1 MDLLNHH
8 LVSAGF
14 RVPDLERSLAHAV
27 EVLGLNVAHG
37 DAAQVALALPG
48 QAPCLFLRQADAAE
62 FDFMALSTSEE
73 NLAEIRRRLSVAGI
87 DPLPA
92 RELTGDALRI
102 YAPNGVAVEVGV
114 GDGHVRNE
122 SPRSA
127 GPVIGSLD
135 HLSFAA
141 EDPGA
146 FRDFFIDLL
155 GFRLSDSFLDQRHW
169 LRCSPNHHTVA
180 VFAGSNGIHHYAFE
194 TSDMRGLGQLGD
206 VLSARGQNFIWG
218 PGRHGVGQNI
228 FTYHLDPAGSILEVT
243 SDMLQIESEEEWEI
257 EVWSDAQR
265 SGVLWG
271 PLPPAGFRD
280 VAIPASAAVPASAST
295 GVSGE

>member
-8 LVSAGF
+8 LVSTGF
-14 RVPDLERSLAHAV
+14 RVPDLRRSVEHAV
-27 EVLGLNVAHG
+27 EVLGLEVVRDDG
-37 DAAQVALALPG
+37 AQVDLALPG
-48 QAPCLFLRQADAAE
+48 QVACLFLRRADAAE
-62 FDFMALSTSEE
+62 FDFMTLHTSGA
-73 NLAEIRRRLSVAGI
+73 NLADIRRRLEAAGI
-87 DPLPA
+87 EPA
-92 RELTGDALRI
+92 PAVELTGDAMRV
-102 YAPNGVAVEVGV
+102 YAPNGIAVEVGV
-114 GDGHVRNE
+114 GEGHVRNE
-122 SPRSA
+122 SPREG

-146 FRDFFIDLL
+146 FRDFFIDIL

-169 LRCSPNHHTVA
+169 LRCNPNHHTVA
-180 VFAGSNGIHHYAFE
+180 VFAGSDGIHHYAFE
-194 TSDMRGLGQLGD
+194 TTDIRGLGLLGD
-206 VLSARGQNFIWG
+206 VLAARGQNFVWG

-243 SDMLQIESEEEWEI
+243 SDMLQVESEEEWEI

-280 VAIPASAAVPASAST
+280 VSIPASAAHEVRR
-295 GVSGE
+295 

>member
-1 MDLLNHH
+1 MTVLDHH
-8 LVSAGF
+8 LIRAGF
-14 RVPDLERSLAHAV
+14 RVPDLERSVEHAR
-27 EVLGLNVAHG
+27 ELLGLDVASR
-37 DAAQVALALPG
+37 DAARVALALPG
-48 QAPCLFLRQADAAE
+48 QEPCLVLHAADAAE
-62 FDFMALSTSEE
+62 FDFMALHTTPG
-73 NLAEIRRRLSVAGI
+73 NLAEVRRRIAASGI
-87 DPLPA
+87 EVLPA
-92 RELTGDALRI
+92 VELPADALRVH
-102 YAPNGVAVEVGV
+102 APNGIAVEIGV
-114 GDGHVRNE
+114 GAGHQRNTADRD
-122 SPRSA
+122 S

-146 FRDFFIDLL
+146 FRDFFVDIF

-169 LRCSPNHHTVA
+169 LRCNPNHHTVA

-194 TSDMRGLGQLGD
+194 TSDIRGLAQLGD
-206 VLSARGQNFIWG
+206 LLAARGQNYIWG
-218 PGRHGVGQNI
+218 PGRHGIGRNI

-257 EVWSDAQR
+257 EVWTDAAK

-280 VAIPASAAVPASAST
+280 MST
-295 GVSGE
+295 PVITGTDPV